1 MSVRVFLSTA
11 LPWHSCLRILVLYYF
26 FAFLF
31 LFVHFLFFIFLFF
44 ICSLFVHFFKRLIT
58 WKWQSLKS
66 ILSLKIFLIE
76 NEFKTMGVLHS
87 CYIKNIFMTK
97 KIFLFPYDNLFSY
110 FSNPSLHISWRRKIF
125 ETPKTE

>member
-1 MSVRVFLSTA
+1 MSVRLFLSTA

-31 LFVHFLFFIFLFF
+31 LFVHFLFFILFF
-44 ICSLFVHFFKRLIT
+44 ICSLFVHFFKRFIT

-87 CYIKNIFMTK
+87 CYIKNIFMTE

-110 FSNPSLHISWRRKIF
+110 FSNPSLHISWRQKIF